1 MHLENLPQD
10 EAIPLNRAFRHLI
23 VFQIKLFVD
32 AFRDLLFSPIS
43 LAAFIFDAIIRPPVK
58 ESLSFKLMHG
68 GRRSD
73 RMINLFDEHT
83 SSGEFTIDTT
93 VAEVESVIHR
103 ELQKQDL
110 KKNKN

>member
-1 MHLENLPQD
+1 MQIENLPPN
-10 EAIPLNRAFRHLI
+10 EPIPLNRAFRHLV

-43 LAAFIFDAIIRPPVK
+43 LAAFIFDAIVRPPVK
-58 ESLSFKLMHG
+58 ESLSFRLMHA

-103 ELQKQDL
+103 EIQKKDL
-110 KKNKN
+110 KKNKS